1 MLDARSA
8 IGMTGQPL
16 PVLSGILL
24 LIAVSSWC
32 PAQQSVSGKTSI
44 RRFFDGSD
52 IVVTTTDRCA
62 GAIESVQ
69 WKGKEFIDSV
79 DHGRELQS
87 AASFDAGS
95 KEPFWAER
103 YNPTEA
109 GSRRDGIGQQSS
121 SRLLSMQ
128 STETSLQSKVQMAF
142 WLAPGEE
149 SFGRP
154 AINTK
159 VLSDVT
165 LQKRVHLGY
174 RGMPNVIDYSVVFH
188 LPHTEKHQYAQ
199 WEALTGYMPEEFSEL
214 FAFDT
219 ERRVRVPLNDEP
231 GEQSLPVIFATKDGQ
246 YAMGIYSPDQ
256 PSRGFE
262 KVGYGRFRFR
272 QERVVKWN
280 CVFRNQFQEDRSLEF
295 FEFQMFVVLGT
306 IDQVCESLDRLIQS
320 DQ

>member
-1 MLDARSA
+1 M
-8 IGMTGQPL
+8 
-16 PVLSGILL
+16 
-24 LIAVSSWC
+24 
-32 PAQQSVSGKTSI
+32 
-44 RRFFDGSD
+44 
-52 IVVTTTDRCA
+52 
-62 GAIESVQ
+62 Q

-165 LQKRVHLGY
+165 LEKRVHLGY
-174 RGMPNVIDYSVVFH
+174 RDMPNVIDYSVVFH
-188 LPHTEKHQYAQ
+188 LPLSERHQYAQ
-199 WEALTGYMPEEFSEL
+199 WEALTGYMPEEFSEF

-262 KVGYGRFRFR
+262 KVGYGRFRFG
-272 QERVVKWN
+272 KN
-280 CVFRNQFQEDRSLEF
+280 AS
-295 FEFQMFVVLGT
+295 
-306 IDQVCESLDRLIQS
+306 
-320 DQ
+320 

>member
-1 MLDARSA
+1 MVGD
-8 IGMTGQPL
+8 T
-16 PVLSGILL
+16 LL
-24 LIAVSSWC
+24 FVALSSWC
-32 PAQQSVSGKTSI
+32 PAQQSVSGKVSI
-44 RRFFDGSD
+44 RRAFDGSD

-128 STETSLQSKVQMAF
+128 STQTSLQSKVQMAF

-165 LQKRVHLGY
+165 LEKRVHLGY

-188 LPHTEKHQYAQ
+188 LPLSERHQYAQ
-199 WEALTGYMPEEFSEL
+199 WEALTGYMPEEFSE
-214 FAFDT
+214 FWAFDT
-219 ERRVRVPLNDEP
+219 ERRVRVPLDDEQANSRCRSSSP
-231 GEQSLPVIFATKDGQ
+231 PRMGSMPWGFIRPINHRVDLKSRLWSFSVSARTRREVELCFSQSIPRGSKS
-246 YAMGIYSPDQ
+246 GI
-256 PSRGFE
+256 
-262 KVGYGRFRFR
+262 
-272 QERVVKWN
+272 
-280 CVFRNQFQEDRSLEF
+280 L
-295 FEFQMFVVLGT
+295 
-306 IDQVCESLDRLIQS
+306 
-320 DQ
+320 